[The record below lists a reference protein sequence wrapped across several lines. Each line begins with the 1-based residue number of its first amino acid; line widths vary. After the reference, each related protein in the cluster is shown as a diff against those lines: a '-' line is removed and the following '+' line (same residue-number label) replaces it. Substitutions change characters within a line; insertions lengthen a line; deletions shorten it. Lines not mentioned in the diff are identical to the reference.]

1 MRQGSKRKGS
11 CARSEACG
19 SSAKQPIEAFA
30 VADSKLGDPPGVSA
44 VDPAIAS
51 ADIAAPAADATAIA
65 AGRDPN
71 YLFADSRRLTG
82 PNRYFDAPAV
92 TLTPLGPASSDPR
105 ALDGWAERVRA
116 LSRELGWPDPQPL
129 IEHRATGTF
138 LVFRAPADA
147 LLTATELSEWAWE
160 RAAAENAPTEST
172 LVSGGSTKSPRL
184 PLELAHDFGDH
195 PAAILRAR
203 AAAEQLETLATLRRA
218 AHAHGLPLFEDD
230 EEISVGAGAGSLRW
244 LRCAPPAVEEVPWS
258 ALHNVPTALIT
269 GSNGKTTTVRLV
281 AAMAAAAGRTPGYCC
296 TEGVFVAG
304 RAIAL
309 GDYSGPAGARA
320 VLRDRSVTLAVLETA
335 RGGILRRGLAVER
348 ADVALVTNVRA
359 DHFGEYGIE
368 TTEDLAETKL
378 VVARAVCRGGT
389 LVLNADDG
397 TLMSVARRLP
407 HAAAARH
414 ALFAFDY
421 AHPALVALR
430 ARGGST
436 CAVRDQ
442 ALVLTHADVEH
453 SLGKIVELPLTLG
466 GTARHGV
473 FNLLAATLVGA
484 LLGLPLTSIAR
495 TVTRFGSDPGDNP
508 GRLERWR
515 YRGAVVL
522 IDYAHNP
529 DGLEQLLRAARS
541 FEPARLTLLLGQA
554 GNRDDGAI
562 AELASTAARFAPD
575 RIVIKE
581 LSGML
586 RGRETGEVP
595 ALLRR
600 ALLDAGVAPDQIY
613 FEPDEES
620 AARILLDAAEPG
632 DVIVLPVHT
641 REVRER
647 LHATLDPGVGG
658 GGEGT
663 APNGDSNHILEH

>member
-1 MRQGSKRKGS
+1 
-11 CARSEACG
+11 
-19 SSAKQPIEAFA
+19 
-30 VADSKLGDPPGVSA
+30 
-44 VDPAIAS
+44 
-51 ADIAAPAADATAIA
+51 
-65 AGRDPN
+65 
-71 YLFADSRRLTG
+71 
-82 PNRYFDAPAV
+82 
-92 TLTPLGPASSDPR
+92 
-105 ALDGWAERVRA
+105 
-116 LSRELGWPDPQPL
+116 
-129 IEHRATGTF
+129 
-138 LVFRAPADA
+138 
-147 LLTATELSEWAWE
+147 
-160 RAAAENAPTEST
+160 
-172 LVSGGSTKSPRL
+172 
-184 PLELAHDFGDH
+184 
-195 PAAILRAR
+195 
-203 AAAEQLETLATLRRA
+203 
-218 AHAHGLPLFEDD
+218 
-230 EEISVGAGAGSLRW
+230 
-244 LRCAPPAVEEVPWS
+244 
-258 ALHNVPTALIT
+258 
-269 GSNGKTTTVRLV
+269 
-281 AAMAAAAGRTPGYCC
+281 
-296 TEGVFVAG
+296 
-304 RAIAL
+304 
-309 GDYSGPAGARA
+309 
-320 VLRDRSVTLAVLETA
+320 VLETA

-378 VVARAVCRGGT
+378 VVARAVCPGGT

-495 TVTRFGSDPGDNP
+495 TVTGFGSDPGDNP